1 MSNKEYIMKNK
12 SNPINGFSNLVT
24 NAFGAV
30 KGLEDEVKSLGRS
43 KTESLIA
50 ELDLVGR
57 EEFEILK
64 TQLFQSNEEIKKLT
78 KELKKLK
85 ALSKK

>member
-30 KGLEDEVKSLGRS
+30 KGLEDELSPWEGL
-43 KTESLIA
+43 
-50 ELDLVGR
+50 
-57 EEFEILK
+57 
-64 TQLFQSNEEIKKLT
+64 
-78 KELKKLK
+78 KLK
-85 ALSKK
+85 A

>member
-1 MSNKEYIMKNK
+1 MQNK
-12 SNPINGFSNLVT
+12 SNPINDFSNLVT

-30 KGLEDEVKSLGRS
+30 KGLEDEVKALGRS

-57 EEFEILK
+57 EEFEVLK
-64 TQLFQSNEEIKKLT
+64 TQLFQSNEEVRKLT

>member
-1 MSNKEYIMKNK
+1 MSNKEYKMKNK

-78 KELKKLK
+78 RELKKLK

>member
-64 TQLFQSNEEIKKLT
+64 TQLLQSNEEIKKLT
-78 KELKKLK
+78 RELKKLK

>member
-1 MSNKEYIMKNK
+1 MKNK
-12 SNPINGFSNLVT
+12 FNPINGFSNLVT

-78 KELKKLK
+78 RELKKLK
-85 ALSKK
+85 ASSTK

>member
-78 KELKKLK
+78 IELKKLK

>member
-78 KELKKLK
+78 IELKKLR

>member
-78 KELKKLK
+78 RELKKLK
-85 ALSKK
+85 ASSKK

>member
-1 MSNKEYIMKNK
+1 
-12 SNPINGFSNLVT
+12 
-24 NAFGAV
+24 
-30 KGLEDEVKSLGRS
+30 LGRS

-78 KELKKLK
+78 RELKKLK

>member
-30 KGLEDEVKSLGRS
+30 KGLEDEIKSLGRS

-78 KELKKLK
+78 RELKKLK
-85 ALSKK
+85 SLSKK

>member
-50 ELDLVGR
+50 ELDVVGR

-78 KELKKLK
+78 RELKKLK

>member
-1 MSNKEYIMKNK
+1 MKNK

-85 ALSKK
+85 SLSKK

>member
-1 MSNKEYIMKNK
+1 
-12 SNPINGFSNLVT
+12 
-24 NAFGAV
+24 
-30 KGLEDEVKSLGRS
+30 LEDEVKSLGRS

-64 TQLFQSNEEIKKLT
+64 KQLFQSNEEIKKLT
-78 KELKKLK
+78 RELKKLK

>member
-1 MSNKEYIMKNK
+1 MKNK
-12 SNPINGFSNLVT
+12 PNPINGFSNLVT

-43 KTESLIA
+43 KAESLIA

-85 ALSKK
+85 SLSKK

>member
-1 MSNKEYIMKNK
+1 MSNKEYKMKNK

-57 EEFEILK
+57 EDFEILK

-78 KELKKLK
+78 IELKKLR

>member
-1 MSNKEYIMKNK
+1 MQNK
-12 SNPINGFSNLVT
+12 SNTINDFSNLVT

-30 KGLEDEVKSLGRS
+30 KGLEDEVKALGRS

-64 TQLFQSNEEIKKLT
+64 SQLFQSNEEIKKLT

>member
-12 SNPINGFSNLVT
+12 SNSINGFSNLVT

-78 KELKKLK
+78 IELKKLR

>member
-78 KELKKLK
+78 RELKKLK
-85 ALSKK
+85 ALSNK

>member
-12 SNPINGFSNLVT
+12 SNPINDLSNLVT

-78 KELKKLK
+78 RELKKLK
-85 ALSKK
+85 ALSNK

>member
-1 MSNKEYIMKNK
+1 
-12 SNPINGFSNLVT
+12 
-24 NAFGAV
+24 
-30 KGLEDEVKSLGRS
+30 LEDEVKALGRS
-43 KTESLIA
+43 KAESLIA

-64 TQLFQSNEEIKKLT
+64 TQLFQSSEEIKKLT

>member
-1 MSNKEYIMKNK
+1 MSNKEHIMQNK

-30 KGLEDEVKSLGRS
+30 KGLEDEVKALGRS

-64 TQLFQSNEEIKKLT
+64 TRAFPF
-78 KELKKLK
+78 
-85 ALSKK
+85 

>member
-12 SNPINGFSNLVT
+12 SNPINGLSNLVT

-30 KGLEDEVKSLGRS
+30 KGLEDEFKSLGRS

-85 ALSKK
+85 SLSKK

>member
-24 NAFGAV
+24 NDFGAV

-78 KELKKLK
+78 RELKKLK

>member
-1 MSNKEYIMKNK
+1 MSNKEYKMKNK

-78 KELKKLK
+78 IELKKLR

>member
-12 SNPINGFSNLVT
+12 SNSINGFSNLVT

-78 KELKKLK
+78 RELKKLK

>member
-78 KELKKLK
+78 RELKKLK

>member
-1 MSNKEYIMKNK
+1 MKNK

-30 KGLEDEVKSLGRS
+30 KGLEDEVKALGRS

-64 TQLFQSNEEIKKLT
+64 TRLIHSNEEIKKLT

>member
-1 MSNKEYIMKNK
+1 MKNK
-12 SNPINGFSNLVT
+12 SNPIDGFSNLVT

-78 KELKKLK
+78 RELKKLK

>member
-1 MSNKEYIMKNK
+1 MKNK

-78 KELKKLK
+78 RELKKLK
-85 ALSKK
+85 ASSKK

>member
-1 MSNKEYIMKNK
+1 MKNK

-78 KELKKLK
+78 IELKKLR

>member
-12 SNPINGFSNLVT
+12 PNPINGFSNLVT

-43 KTESLIA
+43 KAESLIA

>member
-1 MSNKEYIMKNK
+1 MKNK

-78 KELKKLK
+78 RELKKLK